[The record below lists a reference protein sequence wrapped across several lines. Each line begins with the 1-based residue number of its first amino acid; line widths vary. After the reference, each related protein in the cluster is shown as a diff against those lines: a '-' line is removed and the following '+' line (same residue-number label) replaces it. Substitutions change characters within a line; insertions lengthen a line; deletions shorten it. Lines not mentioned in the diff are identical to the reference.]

1 MNLIFKIALL
11 GTLLFAANAP
21 ADDLGNSKQILCSFL
36 NANAC
41 QADGNCT
48 AVAAADFNIP
58 QFIEI
63 DTKTGRLSSTAASGE
78 NRATPANHFS
88 REDGR
93 LLIQGSEMGRA
104 FSLQIQESS
113 GLATAALVG
122 ADGTAMTIFAACT
135 PRTD

>member
-1 MNLIFKIALL
+1 MNLIFKTALL
-11 GTLLFAANAP
+11 GTLLLAANAP
-21 ADDLGNSKQILCSFL
+21 ADDLGNSKQILCSIL
-36 NANAC
+36 NVNAC
-41 QADGNCT
+41 QADGNCA

-63 DTKTGRLSSTAASGE
+63 DTKTGTLSTTAASGE
-78 NRATPANHFS
+78 NRETPASQVS

-93 LLIQGSEMGRA
+93 LLIHGNQMGRA

-113 GLATAALVG
+113 GQASFASV

-135 PRTD
+135 PRPD